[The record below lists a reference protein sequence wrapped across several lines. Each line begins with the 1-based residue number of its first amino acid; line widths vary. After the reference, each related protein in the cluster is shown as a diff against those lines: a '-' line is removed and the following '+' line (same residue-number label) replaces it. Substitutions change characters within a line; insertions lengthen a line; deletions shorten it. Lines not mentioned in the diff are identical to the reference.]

1 MNEAIPVYAEA
12 LADFGELFSN
22 QVEQTAVLVEQRLT
36 VLAAGLDD
44 HRSAALVDDDSA
56 G

>member
-36 VLAAGLDD
+36 ALAAGLDD
-44 HRSAALVDDDSA
+44 RRSAALVDDDSA